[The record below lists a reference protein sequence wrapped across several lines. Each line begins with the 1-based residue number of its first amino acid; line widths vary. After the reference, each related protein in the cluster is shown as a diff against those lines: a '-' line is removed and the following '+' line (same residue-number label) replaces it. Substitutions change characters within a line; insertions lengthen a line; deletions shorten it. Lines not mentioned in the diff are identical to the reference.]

1 MSKNNE
7 VLDCQDINKIKVL
20 LKYNPY
26 LVETNVYVNEIEVA
40 ENSELYKYKN
50 ERLQLWV
57 DKLPELLVNETNS
70 NNFDL
75 SFYGTILDYNDV
87 KEILLKQDNIK
98 VDLSYIP
105 CKEKENK
112 FGEINDLIRY
122 VEETH
127 IEGINK
133 EGILKNFEKAMNSEL
148 EIAVVA
154 TMSSG
159 KSTLINSMLGRDL
172 MPAKNEACTAKI
184 SRIKNVNGSKE
195 VSVKAFD
202 ADNVLVKEI
211 SNATVE
217 DLTYINE
224 DSNISTIEIECNI
237 PYINTDNMNLTLIDT
252 PGPNNSQ
259 DESHKEHTY
268 KVIKG
273 YEGNP
278 LILYIMNA
286 TQLNTNDDN
295 HLLGTIANVMKEGGK
310 QSKDRFIFV
319 INKFDQFNPDDDD
332 INKII
337 NNTKS
342 YLLKHGIE
350 NPNLF
355 LTSASL
361 AKLIRKDINGMP
373 LTRSEKRE
381 LQYKLGLFIDEEF
394 YHSLVCASLS
404 DSTKEDISR
413 TINKLKK
420 DGDEI
425 GEALYHSGIP
435 YVEKAI
441 SEYLEK
447 YAETLK
453 ITTSVEAVRRIINN
467 NVNIKKIEE
476 KIRNNEE
483 ERLKLHELMNKIH
496 NEIQKGDKL
505 EALKDDLENYNG
517 EELYE
522 NKISKVEIRC
532 LEQLDDMRERIGYG
546 GKLDRNEARVLL
558 KRLKIDVESLK
569 ADLLTEIESTIRG
582 VRVEYVNKFVEQY
595 KGYISS
601 LTDVGM
607 DSSIGNNIIEF
618 MSDNV
623 IDVENLIDS
632 NTKSEMVEYEIKKER
647 SIFNPKRW
655 FGNKYYYET
664 EYREEEYIDSD
675 GLAEECISPITNL
688 IYEVT
693 NHAKKYINDSLY
705 NLRESLLQ
713 EADKMKEL
721 LLQEVEKLSEIS
733 ESEEALTQVIE
744 REKEKRDFINELD
757 IRLGKI
763 LEI

>member
-1 MSKNNE
+1 M
-7 VLDCQDINKIKVL
+7 
-20 LKYNPY
+20 
-26 LVETNVYVNEIEVA
+26 
-40 ENSELYKYKN
+40 
-50 ERLQLWV
+50 
-57 DKLPELLVNETNS
+57 
-70 NNFDL
+70 
-75 SFYGTILDYNDV
+75 
-87 KEILLKQDNIK
+87 
-98 VDLSYIP
+98 
-105 CKEKENK
+105 
-112 FGEINDLIRY
+112 
-122 VEETH
+122 
-127 IEGINK
+127 
-133 EGILKNFEKAMNSEL
+133 
-148 EIAVVA
+148 
-154 TMSSG
+154 
-159 KSTLINSMLGRDL
+159 
-172 MPAKNEACTAKI
+172 
-184 SRIKNVNGSKE
+184 
-195 VSVKAFD
+195 
-202 ADNVLVKEI
+202 
-211 SNATVE
+211 
-217 DLTYINE
+217 
-224 DSNISTIEIECNI
+224 
-237 PYINTDNMNLTLIDT
+237 
-252 PGPNNSQ
+252 
-259 DESHKEHTY
+259 
-268 KVIKG
+268 
-273 YEGNP
+273 
-278 LILYIMNA
+278 
-286 TQLNTNDDN
+286 
-295 HLLGTIANVMKEGGK
+295 
-310 QSKDRFIFV
+310 
-319 INKFDQFNPDDDD
+319 
-332 INKII
+332 
-337 NNTKS
+337 
-342 YLLKHGIE
+342 LKHGIE

-373 LTRSEKRE
+373 LTKSEKRE
-381 LQYKLGLFIDEEF
+381 LQYKLGSFIDEEF
-394 YHSLVCASLS
+394 YHSLAYASLS

-483 ERLKLHELMNKIH
+483 ERFKLHELMNKIH

-505 EALKDDLENYNG
+505 EALKDDLDNYNG

-546 GKLDRNEARVLL
+546 GKLDINEARVLL
-558 KRLKIDVESLK
+558 KRLKIDVENLK
-569 ADLLTEIESTIRG
+569 ADLRTEIESTIRG

-607 DSSIGNNIIEF
+607 DSSIGCNIIEF

-623 IDVENLIDS
+623 IDVENLIDI
-632 NTKSEMVEYEIKKER
+632 NTKSEMVEYKIKKER
-647 SIFNPKRW
+647 SKFNPKRW

-693 NHAKKYINDSLY
+693 NHAKNYINDSLY
-705 NLRESLLQ
+705 NLRKSLLQ
-713 EADKMKEL
+713 EADKMEEL

>member
-1 MSKNNE
+1 M
-7 VLDCQDINKIKVL
+7 
-20 LKYNPY
+20 
-26 LVETNVYVNEIEVA
+26 
-40 ENSELYKYKN
+40 
-50 ERLQLWV
+50 
-57 DKLPELLVNETNS
+57 
-70 NNFDL
+70 
-75 SFYGTILDYNDV
+75 
-87 KEILLKQDNIK
+87 
-98 VDLSYIP
+98 
-105 CKEKENK
+105 
-112 FGEINDLIRY
+112 
-122 VEETH
+122 
-127 IEGINK
+127 
-133 EGILKNFEKAMNSEL
+133 
-148 EIAVVA
+148 
-154 TMSSG
+154 
-159 KSTLINSMLGRDL
+159 
-172 MPAKNEACTAKI
+172 
-184 SRIKNVNGSKE
+184 
-195 VSVKAFD
+195 
-202 ADNVLVKEI
+202 
-211 SNATVE
+211 
-217 DLTYINE
+217 
-224 DSNISTIEIECNI
+224 
-237 PYINTDNMNLTLIDT
+237 
-252 PGPNNSQ
+252 
-259 DESHKEHTY
+259 
-268 KVIKG
+268 
-273 YEGNP
+273 
-278 LILYIMNA
+278 
-286 TQLNTNDDN
+286 
-295 HLLGTIANVMKEGGK
+295 
-310 QSKDRFIFV
+310 
-319 INKFDQFNPDDDD
+319 
-332 INKII
+332 
-337 NNTKS
+337 
-342 YLLKHGIE
+342 LKHGIE

-505 EALKDDLENYNG
+505 EALKDDLDNYNG

-546 GKLDRNEARVLL
+546 GKLDINEARVLL
-558 KRLKIDVESLK
+558 KRLKIDVENLK

-607 DSSIGNNIIEF
+607 DSSIGCNIIEF

-632 NTKSEMVEYEIKKER
+632 NTKSETVEYKIKKER

-693 NHAKKYINDSLY
+693 NHAKNYINDSLY

-713 EADKMKEL
+713 EADKMEEL

-757 IRLGKI
+757 IRLGRI